1 MHASFNLMHGTA
13 EQSLVALANKQIRTY
28 KVSVLVAAD
37 CDKPPRLSVLDYFD
51 PHIEIV
57 RIRDRFRT
65 YFANYHI
72 LRLNPMMFY
81 AHCKHSQNLHIW
93 VKPCIKRQFIGNE

>member
-1 MHASFNLMHGTA
+1 MHASFNLMHGPA
-13 EQSLVALANKQIRTY
+13 EEALVLLANEQIRTD
-28 KVSVLVAAD
+28 KVSVPVAAD
-37 CDKPPRLSVLDYFD
+37 CDKPPRLSVLDFFD

-57 RIRDRFRT
+57 RIRNKFRT

-72 LRLNPMMFY
+72 LRLNPSLFY

-93 VKPCIKRQFIGNE
+93 VKPWIKRQFIGN